1 MSRRGAHILTVVI
14 AFAALAS
21 VFFGLHSYASLLL
34 LRSAYDVGRPQV
46 SSLRAWMTLEHVAV
60 TYHVPLGELTA
71 RLGLPPDNDRNETLK
86 SIADRRG
93 VSRFAFVRETQRAI
107 GAGAPPPDT
116 SEKTQGGLGERVL
129 SAVLAYGY
137 PALAAALLLGAAGLP
152 LPTGLVTVLA
162 GSLAALGQLQWLW
175 AAAIAV
181 VASVIGDVIA
191 FGVGRVVSET
201 FLARHGRWIGY
212 SAERFKRMQ
221 VVFAHWG
228 GGAVIISRTLTSS
241 LSSILEPDRRGQPL
255 LVRALPRLRARRP
268 RDLDLGLSELGL
280 HHRQQYR
287 GRQPIPR
294 QSERA
299 VGLAGG
305 AGGGEPL
312 PLRPHGAR
320 LRPVASSYS
329 AAISLPDSAY
339 LHS

>member
-1 MSRRGAHILTVVI
+1 MSRRSAHILTAVI

-93 VSRFAFVRETQRAI
+93 VSRFEFVRETQRAI

-116 SEKTQGGLGERVL
+116 SEKTQGGLAERVL

-137 PALAAALLLGAAGLP
+137 PALAAALMLGAAGLP

-241 LSSILEPDRRGQPL
+241 LSSILSLIAGVSRYSFARFLGYA
-255 LVRALPRLRARRP
+255 LV
-268 RDLDLGLSELGL
+268 
-280 HHRQQYR
+280 
-287 GRQPIPR
+287 GRVIWT
-294 QSERA
+294 
-299 VGLAGG
+299 
-305 AGGGEPL
+305 
-312 PLRPHGAR
+312 
-320 LRPVASSYS
+320 
-329 AAISLPDSAY
+329 SAY
-339 LHS
+339 LGLGFTIGNNIEAASQFLANLSGLLASLAVLAVASLYRFGLMARA

>member
-1 MSRRGAHILTVVI
+1 MSRRGTHMLTVVI

-21 VFFGLHSYASLLL
+21 VFFGLRSYAALLL

-60 TYHVPLGELTA
+60 TYHVPLGELTT

-93 VSRFAFVRETQRAI
+93 VSRFALVSETQRAI
-107 GAGAPPPDT
+107 GAGAPPPDNG
-116 SEKTQGGLGERVL
+116 EKTQGGLGDRVL

-137 PALAAALLLGAAGLP
+137 PALATALMLGAAGLP

-162 GSLAALGQLQWLW
+162 GSLAALGQISLLW

-221 VVFAHWG
+221 AVFAHWG

-241 LSSILEPDRRGQPL
+241 LSSILSLIAGVGRYSFARFLGYA
-255 LVRALPRLRARRP
+255 LV
-268 RDLDLGLSELGL
+268 
-280 HHRQQYR
+280 
-287 GRQPIPR
+287 GRVIWT
-294 QSERA
+294 
-299 VGLAGG
+299 
-305 AGGGEPL
+305 
-312 PLRPHGAR
+312 
-320 LRPVASSYS
+320 
-329 AAISLPDSAY
+329 SAY
-339 LHS
+339 LSLGYTIGNNIEAASQFLANLSGLLAALAVLAVASLYRFGLMARA